1 VEEDADFLLVCTLF
15 SSLGWS
21 PSPMS
26 TRSTLPRDEVD
37 DWQVMEWW
45 GGGGGREAEEWVV
58 KGGEVDGEGKEGWTR
73 SIGRARMARLSLE
86 FLSL

>member
-1 VEEDADFLLVCTLF
+1 
-15 SSLGWS
+15 
-21 PSPMS
+21 MS

-58 KGGEVDGEGKEGWTR
+58 KVGRLTEKEGGVEQLR
-73 SIGRARMARLSLE
+73 SIGKHLLVWS
-86 FLSL
+86 